1 MTRERPYTLVA
12 ELTYRCPLQCV
23 YCSNPTD
30 LGQHRS
36 EIDAATWVRVIGEA
50 EALGV
55 VQLNLTGGEPL
66 VRTDLETIAAGARRH
81 QMYTNLITSGVPL
94 SKERLAGLKEAGI
107 DAVQLSLQDT
117 TPEGSQRIAGV
128 AFWKEKLDA
137 ARFIA
142 EVGLPLTLNVVLH
155 RENLDRVDRFIEL
168 AESMGAHRIELAN
181 TQYLGWALAN
191 RSRLLPSRE
200 PLDRAREV
208 AERARDR
215 LRGKMEVLFVLPD
228 YHAGFPRACMDGWAR
243 RFIVVAPDGL
253 TLPCHQ
259 AHTLPGLDF
268 PNVREGSL
276 DAAWND
282 SDAFRR
288 FRGEGWMPEPCKS
301 CDKRHVDF
309 GGCRC
314 QAFHL
319 AGDAALTDP
328 ACRFSPHHGI
338 VERARNEA
346 ETEPTAPLHYR
357 SLRVV
362 P

>member
-1 MTRERPYTLVA
+1 
-12 ELTYRCPLQCV
+12 V
-23 YCSNPTD
+23 YCSNP
-30 LGQHRS
+30 LELARHRS

-66 VRTDLETIAAGARRH
+66 LRTDLETIAAGARRH

-94 SKERLAGLKEAGI
+94 SRERLVALKDAGI
-107 DAVQLSLQDT
+107 DAIQLSVQDAT
-117 TPEGSQRIAGV
+117 REGSERIAGV
-128 AFWKEKLDA
+128 DWWREKLEA
-137 ARFIA
+137 ARLVA

-155 RENLDRVDRFIEL
+155 RENLGRVDRLIEL
-168 AESMGAHRIELAN
+168 AEQMGAHRLELAN

-191 RSRLLPSRE
+191 RARLLPTRSQ
-200 PLDRAREV
+200 LDRARDL
-208 AERARDR
+208 ADKARDR
-215 LRGKMEVLFVLPD
+215 LRGRMEVLFVLPD
-228 YHAGFPRACMDGWAR
+228 YYAGFPRACMDGWAR

-253 TLPCHQ
+253 ALPCHE
-259 AHTLPGLDF
+259 AHTLPGFRF
-268 PNVREGSL
+268 PNVRDESL
-276 DAAWND
+276 EVAWND
-282 SDAFRR
+282 SEAFRR
-288 FRGEGWMPEPCKS
+288 FRGEEWMPEPCKS
-301 CDKRHVDF
+301 CDKRHIDF

-338 VERARNEA
+338 VEKAREDA
-346 ETEPTAPLHYR
+346 ETESTAAYKYR

-362 P
+362 T